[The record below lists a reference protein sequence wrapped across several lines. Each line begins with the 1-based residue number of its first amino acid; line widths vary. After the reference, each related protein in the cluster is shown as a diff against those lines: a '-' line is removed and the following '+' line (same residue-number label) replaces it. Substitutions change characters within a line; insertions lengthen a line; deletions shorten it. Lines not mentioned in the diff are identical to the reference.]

1 LIVDCSVNPSEK
13 HQQSIAGEN
22 VMMSPI
28 ITVQK
33 AILLSAAHTLLYVG
47 VLYVREASRPAPGRS
62 KDHPSGIKARFA
74 AVAVACLL
82 SVFGNRYVIKQA
94 RQAGQITGIEAWDDI
109 IGGWGEWKLDLKQ
122 ALHALELT
130 ALLFLGPLVEKIWI
144 TGGWR
149 YIGSEIRWAMTS
161 VFGWRIFI
169 IVRICCCDRLIV
181 GPPV

>member
-1 LIVDCSVNPSEK
+1 
-13 HQQSIAGEN
+13 
-22 VMMSPI
+22 MMSPM

-33 AILLSAAHTLLYVG
+33 AILLSAVHTLLYVG

-62 KDHPSGIKARFA
+62 KDHPSVIKARFA

-94 RQAGQITGIEAWDDI
+94 RQAGQRTGITAWDDI
-109 IGGWGEWKLDLKQ
+109 LGGWGEWKLDLKQ
-122 ALHALELT
+122 TLHALELT

-149 YIGSEIRWAMTS
+149 YIGSEIRWALTS

-169 IVRICCCDRLIV
+169 IVRIWCVQLIV
-181 GPPV
+181 GSPF